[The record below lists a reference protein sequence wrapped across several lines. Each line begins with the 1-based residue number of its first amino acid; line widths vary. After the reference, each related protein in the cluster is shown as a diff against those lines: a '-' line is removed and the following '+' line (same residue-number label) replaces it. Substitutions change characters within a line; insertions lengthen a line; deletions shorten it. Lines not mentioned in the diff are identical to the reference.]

1 MPTRAAIGFRAH
13 SGWAAAVAVVALPDG
28 PAVVARRRIEMV
40 DRKVPGAAQPY
51 HAAKDLSL
59 VEAAELIAYC
69 GARASELATDALHA
83 MTADLRGL
91 GHEVAGS
98 GLLLAS
104 GRALPPLEKI
114 LASHAMIH
122 TAEGELFRGA
132 LRAAAANCGLPLTAV
147 KERDLYARAEP
158 RLQLTH
164 DAVDQAVARMGKALG
179 PPWRQDEK
187 YAALVAW
194 LAAL

>member
-1 MPTRAAIGFRAH
+1 VAAGAAIGFRVH

-40 DRKVPGAAQPY
+40 DRKVRGAAQPY
-51 HAAKDLSL
+51 HAAKDLGL
-59 VEAAELIAYC
+59 VEAAGLIAYC
-69 GARASELATDALHA
+69 ATRASELATDALRA

-91 GHEVAGS
+91 GHEVAGC

-122 TAEGELFRGA
+122 TAEGELFRNA
-132 LRAAAANCGLPLTAV
+132 LRAAAANCSLPLTAV
-147 KERDLYARAEP
+147 KERDLYAQAEA

-164 DAVDQAVARMGKALG
+164 DAIDQAVARMGKAIG

-187 YAALVAW
+187 FAALVAW
-194 LAAL
+194 LAL